1 MPRSRFFTTIAGGAL
16 AISLLGACSAES
28 LAEFGLERALE
39 SSAEGDV
46 DIDLSNG
53 GFNLNSEEGNFSIN
67 FDEDNGGIFFDSD
80 EGSGSILFDDEGNIV
95 YDTDEGSGTVSISE
109 EGIVVDGDGEGQDAS
124 FNFNADS
131 SGATI
136 TTEDDVAQFGLTEA
150 PATWPGFISP
160 PASNIAGQTTYSV
173 FSEGDSLMHTANFY
187 HDAGEDYAQA
197 TIDRLL
203 SAGFSSQFTT
213 TTPDGVMA
221 QLTNDNTAVMVIGD
235 GGGITSVTVTP
246 V

>member
-1 MPRSRFFTTIAGGAL
+1 MPRSRFLMTIAGAAL
-16 AISLLGACSAES
+16 GISLLGACSAES

-95 YDTDEGSGTVSISE
+95 YDTDEGSGTVSISD

-124 FNFNADS
+124 FNFNADG
-131 SGATI
+131 SGGTI
-136 TTEDDVAQFGLTEA
+136 TTEDGVAQFGLTEA

-203 SAGFSSQFTT
+203 GAGFTSQFTT

>member
-1 MPRSRFFTTIAGGAL
+1 MPRSRFLMTIAGAAL
-16 AISLLGACSAES
+16 GISLLGACSAES
-28 LAEFGLERALE
+28 LAEFGLERAIE
-39 SSAEGDV
+39 SSGEGDV

-53 GFNLNSEEGNFSIN
+53 GINLNSEEGSFSIN
-67 FDEDNGGIFFDSD
+67 FDEDNGGIFFDSE

-95 YDTDEGSGTVSISE
+95 YDTDEGSGTVSISD
-109 EGIVVDGDGEGQDAS
+109 EGIVVDGDGDGEDAS
-124 FNFNADS
+124 FNFNADG
-131 SGATI
+131 SGGTL
-136 TTEDDVAQFGLTEA
+136 TTEDGVAQFGMTEA

-173 FSEGDSLMHTANFY
+173 FSEGDSLMHSANFY
-187 HDAGEDYAQA
+187 HDAAEDYAQA

-203 SAGFSSQFTT
+203 GAGFTSQFTT

-235 GGGITSVTVTP
+235 GCGITSVTVTP